1 MLEKF
6 LCLKPFF
13 CIQAAT
19 GTTDGEVE
27 VAAEASTEVI
37 RRTEITTATE
47 VREGT
52 SFFEI

>member
-1 MLEKF
+1 MVEKF

-13 CIQAAT
+13 CIQEAT
-19 GTTDGEVE
+19 GTTGGEAE

-47 VREGT
+47 VREAI
-52 SFFEI
+52 SLFEI